1 MGVMTE
7 LITAGGPAGAERFEA
22 FRHALADK
30 CMSVAVPIDD
40 VAAFRGRVQA
50 ASLGTVQVVD
60 IAATG
65 TRAWRTRNLIRRGT
79 AEYLKVGLLVRGRCV
94 LSQDGREAALAPGD
108 FAVHDTARPYQ
119 VAVSDAFRMLVVLF
133 PHKLLQLPPARL
145 AQLTGVRVSG
155 RHGLGAL
162 VPPLLA
168 ELGRRLEAGNL
179 AGGIHLSDAILD
191 MFAASFAEQLGC
203 ASAAGPEAR
212 RRGLLLRIH
221 AFLEDRLDDPELD
234 PAAVAAAHHISVRYL
249 QKLFEEEGETVTGW
263 IRARR
268 LEHCRRDLAEARF
281 AGLPVSSVAAR
292 WGLVDA
298 AHFSRLFKAAYGLSP
313 REYRLGALR

>member
-1 MGVMTE
+1 MTE

-30 CMSVAVPIDD
+30 CMSLAVPAGD
-40 VAAFRGRVQA
+40 VAAFRGRVQS
-50 ASLGTVQVVD
+50 ASLGTVQLVD
-60 IAATG
+60 VAATSS
-65 TRAWRTRNLIRRGT
+65 RAWRTRNLIRRG
-79 AEYLKVGLLVRGRCV
+79 APDYLKVGVQVRGCCV

-108 FAVHDTARPYQ
+108 FAVYDTARPYQ
-119 VAVSDAFRMLVVLF
+119 FAVNDAYRMLVVLF
-133 PHKLLQLPPARL
+133 PRKLLQLPPARL

-155 RHGLGAL
+155 RQGLGAL

-179 AGGIHLSDAILD
+179 AGGLHLSDAVLD

-203 ASAAGPEAR
+203 ESAAGPEAGR
-212 RRGLLLRIH
+212 RVLLLRIH
-221 AFLEDRLDDPELD
+221 AFLEDRLGDPELD
-234 PAAVAAAHHISVRYL
+234 PATVAAAHHISVRYL

-268 LEHCRRDLAEARF
+268 LEHCRRDLAEPHF

-313 REYRLGALR
+313 REYRLRALR